1 MYISIVCNDIILVYP
16 KGLFVSR
23 TLQGDFVFSVH
34 YAIIDFFSFGHLS
47 GASRNNVN
55 DIDIEIGSVITNRV
69 NFFEVEFVILTNCK
83 LCSTH
88 SDLSKRD
95 VR

>member
-1 MYISIVCNDIILVYP
+1 MYISIVCNDIILVYQ

-47 GASRNNVN
+47 GASRNNMN
-55 DIDIEIGSVITNRV
+55 DIEIESLIENRV
-69 NFFEVEFVILTNCK
+69 NFFEVEFVILTNFK
-83 LCSTH
+83 ICSTH
-88 SDLSKRD
+88 SDVSKHDFR
-95 VR
+95 